1 MKVDKKD
8 NIIIERIDSYNDK
21 RFSQKILSEHG
32 AFIVNDN
39 DKKLLYEVEII
50 SANEAIITG
59 DDSKYFNKVIDL
71 FRFYSENISTFF
83 DRYGNVIKSFPK
95 LQIFDINIK
104 DIQPSQFYVDE
115 TKLNEISNF
124 IKQEE
129 DIIVP
134 VVKYKNRYISLDG
147 HTRLF
152 YAVLHGFTRVKA
164 YIPKVIDFDY
174 MFFVNEARERNINN
188 IKDMKKL
195 SHSEFDLLW
204 NKFCDEN
211 NKKNIN

>member
-1 MKVDKKD
+1 MYTIYDYLKYYKNTSLCEVKWNSLDSLMCAILVYLPVSSFADVKSINELYDYALNYKKD
-8 NIIIERIDSYNDK
+8 FPSVMIPM
-21 RFSQKILSEHG
+21 
-32 AFIVNDN
+32 A
-39 DKKLLYEVEII
+39 YEVLELIK
-50 SANEAIITG
+50 
-59 DDSKYFNKVIDL
+59 DSK
-71 FRFYSENISTFF
+71 
-83 DRYGNVIKSFPK
+83 RYEK
-95 LQIFDINIK
+95 L
-104 DIQPSQFYVDE
+104 
-115 TKLNEISNF
+115 EISNF

>member
-71 FRFYSENISTFF
+71 FRYYSENISTFF
-83 DRYGNVIKSFPK
+83 DKYGNVIKSFPK

-129 DIIVP
+129 DIIA
-134 VVKYKNRYISLDG
+134 LDG